1 MKNGFIKGLI
11 LGIGLCLVVGL
22 GIKVGT
28 GISRYKNSVRT
39 DKIGFGTPTPT
50 PESASKTDNKTE
62 STVSTPVPTKVAE
75 VTKSVT
81 MTGAPKI
88 TPSLSPTPT
97 PILDPLSQNP
107 VLDQALVDK
116 IDFLEYVINTY
127 YYKEVSSENIRNGI
141 YKGMMD
147 GIGDEYTVY
156 YTPKEYNDLQ
166 QSTSGVYGGVGS
178 YISKKTDSEYA
189 IFLNPFKGGPA
200 EKAGIQSEDI
210 IYKVEGEIVL
220 GMTTEEIANRVRGK
234 VGTTVH
240 LTVYRSS
247 SDKYIEFEI
256 VRAIVNAPT
265 VETEMLEGNVGYISV
280 SEFAGV
286 TEKQFI
292 EAVDEMLAQKAVGL
306 VIDLRNNGGGVLDV
320 CVNMVDYILPDNKL
334 ITYTLDKQNEGEKY
348 MSKDGHQVD
357 LPIVILVNGYSAS
370 ASEVFT
376 GALSDNDCATVMG
389 TTSFGK
395 GIVQS
400 IIPLNDGSAIKI
412 TTSSYYTPSGVCIHG
427 IGITPDIVVE
437 LTEPDNQKEAAR
449 KQILGQ

>member
-28 GISRYKNSVRT
+28 GISRYNNSLHS
-39 DKIGFGTPTPT
+39 DKIGFGTPTPAT
-50 PESASKTDNKTE
+50 DSTSKTENKKE

-75 VTKSVT
+75 ATKSVA
-81 MTGAPKI
+81 MTGAPKV

-107 VLDQALVDK
+107 VLDQVLIDK
-116 IDFLEYVINTY
+116 MDFLEYVINTF
-127 YYKEVSSENIRNGI
+127 YYKEVSSEDIRNGI
-141 YKGMMD
+141 YKGMLN

-156 YTPKEYNDLQ
+156 YTPKEYSDLQ

-189 IFLNPFKGGPA
+189 IFLNPFEGGPA
-200 EKAGIQSEDI
+200 EKAGIKSEDI

-220 GMTTEEIANRVRGK
+220 GMSTEDIANRVRGK

-247 SDKYIEFEI
+247 SDEYIDFEI

-280 SEFAGV
+280 SEFDGV
-286 TEKQFI
+286 TEKQFK
-292 EAVDEMLAQKAVGL
+292 EAVDEMLEQKAVGL
-306 VIDLRNNGGGVLDV
+306 VIDLRNNGGGLLDV

-334 ITYTLDKQNEGEKY
+334 ITYTLDKQNQGEKF
-348 MSKDGHQVD
+348 MSGDGHQVD

-376 GALSDNDCATVMG
+376 GALSDNDRATVMG

-400 IIPLNDGSAIKI
+400 VIPLNDGSAIKI

-449 KQILGQ
+449 KHILGQ